1 MASLNLNKV
10 ILAGHLTATPELRQT
25 PNGVSVA
32 SFSIAVNRR
41 VSRANEGQSAQP
53 TVDFFN
59 LVAWRNMAEFI
70 TRYFKKGSAI
80 CVTGSI
86 QNRTWTDQQGNKR
99 YATDIVVDEAFFV
112 DNNSANSANMG
123 GDAFGQAAF
132 ATPAP
137 ASAPAAPA
145 PASSTTESVPFDSE
159 SGEEDLPF

>member
-41 VSRANEGQSAQP
+41 VGKGADGQAQNA
-53 TVDFFN
+53 VDFFN
-59 LVAWRNMAEFI
+59 LVAWRNTAEFI

-86 QNRTWTDQQGNKR
+86 QNRTWNDQQGTKH

-112 DNNSANSANMG
+112 ENSSANSATMG
-123 GDAFGQAAF
+123 GDAFGQVPAF

-137 ASAPAAPA
+137 AAPAATTTTA
-145 PASSTTESVPFDSE
+145 PVSFDSE
-159 SGEEDLPF
+159 SGDEDLPF

>member
-10 ILAGHLTATPELRQT
+10 VLAGHLTATPELRQT

-41 VSRANEGQSAQP
+41 VGKGADGQAQNA
-53 TVDFFN
+53 VDFFN
-59 LVAWRNMAEFI
+59 LVAWRNTAEFI

-132 ATPAP
+132 ANPVN
-137 ASAPAAPA
+137 SAPAAP
-145 PASSTTESVPFDSE
+145 TTTGTVSFDSD
-159 SGEEDLPF
+159 SNDEDLPF

>member
-10 ILAGHLTATPELRQT
+10 VLAGHLTATPELRQT
-25 PNGVSVA
+25 PNGLSVT

-41 VSRANEGQSAQP
+41 SSTKAADGQNPQNS
-53 TVDFFN
+53 VDFFN
-59 LVAWRNMAEFI
+59 LVAWRNVAEFI

-132 ATPAP
+132 ANPVPTN
-137 ASAPAAPA
+137 APAAP
-145 PASSTTESVPFDSE
+145 STTESVSFDSD
-159 SGEEDLPF
+159 SNDEDLPF

>member
-10 ILAGHLTATPELRQT
+10 VLAGHLTANPELRQT
-25 PNGVSVA
+25 PNGISVT

-41 VSRANEGQSAQP
+41 TAK
-53 TVDFFN
+53 TVDGQNAQNSVDFIN
-59 LVAWRNMAEFI
+59 LQAWRNVADFI

-86 QNRTWTDQQGNKR
+86 QTRTWTDQQGNKR

-132 ATPAP
+132 ANPAP
-137 ASAPAAPA
+137 MSAPAAP
-145 PASSTTESVPFDSE
+145 STTESVSFDSD
-159 SGEEDLPF
+159 SNDEDLPF

>member
-10 ILAGHLTATPELRQT
+10 VLAGHLTATPELRQT
-25 PNGVSVA
+25 PNGLSVT

-41 VSRANEGQSAQP
+41 SSTKAADGQNPQNS
-53 TVDFFN
+53 VDFFN
-59 LVAWRNMAEFI
+59 LVAWRNVADFI

-132 ATPAP
+132 ANPAP
-137 ASAPAAPA
+137 MSAPAAP
-145 PASSTTESVPFDSE
+145 STTESVSFDSD
-159 SGEEDLPF
+159 SNDEDLPF